1 MALESQPRSRVFP
14 ISKVSR
20 TSNANLDALRIYTGS
35 HEIGEMQEHIR
46 PSSIG
51 ENESKAPVGTPPFQ
65 LSGRHPMDGLGA
77 AASKIEGNRLPINA
91 GVDLPGSIVADVH
104 IERGRRLI
112 RSSQVIRRYSGLLL
126 PFLGVQRGS
135 RGSVPELTPS
145 AGIQLNER
153 GSLPRDAKTIA

>member
-1 MALESQPRSRVFP
+1 MNPKPRSALHHFSFP
-14 ISKVSR
+14 AGILFPLFEPD
-20 TSNANLDALRIYTGS
+20 LDQA
-35 HEIGEMQEHIR
+35 
-46 PSSIG
+46 
-51 ENESKAPVGTPPFQ
+51 V
-65 LSGRHPMDGLGA
+65 DGLGA